1 MNMVS
6 HTELAAGRWQKLSL
20 LEQMANIGS
29 EVGRAI
35 LSREKGME
43 GRAEGAAYRALE
55 LFDFS
60 LNDPRLHG
68 RLREIAR
75 AREVFADFFFGEN
88 AFGSTGESL
97 QKYFMHFAIATR
109 KSTRELFINKEI

>member
-1 MNMVS
+1 MIS
-6 HTELAAGRWQKLSL
+6 HTELAAGRWRELSL

-35 LSREKGME
+35 LSREKGM
-43 GRAEGAAYRALE
+43 GSRAEGAAYRALE
-55 LFDFS
+55 LFD
-60 LNDPRLHG
+60 LTLDDPKLRR

-88 AFGSTGESL
+88 STKSTGDSL
-97 QKYFMHFAIATR
+97 QKYFFDFAVAVRRGR
-109 KSTRELFINKEI
+109 K

>member
-43 GRAEGAAYRALE
+43 SRAEGAAYRALE

-97 QKYFMHFAIATR
+97 QKYFTDFAVATR
-109 KSTRELFINKEI
+109 NNHGI

>member
-1 MNMVS
+1 MSAIS
-6 HTELAAGRWQKLSL
+6 HIELAAGRWRELSL

-43 GRAEGAAYRALE
+43 SRAEGAAYRALE
-55 LFDFS
+55 LLDFS
-60 LNDPRLHG
+60 LNDPKLRG

-88 AFGSTGESL
+88 VFRSTGESL
-97 QKYFMHFAIATR
+97 QKYFMDFAIAAR
-109 KSTRELFINKEI
+109 SNHGI